1 MSLPLLQQTSPRQRL
16 SAAGLELLTL
26 PALPL
31 SANTAIALQQSRT
44 IFNGDKK
51 SASLLV
57 NNQNPHAPYLAQGWI
72 EDDSGK
78 KINGPLLVL
87 PPIQRI
93 EPGAKTQI
101 KIQGLPTLNQRDR

>member
-1 MSLPLLQQTSPRQRL
+1 MSIPFLLQACIRQRL
-16 SAAGLELLTL
+16 SAAGMGLLTL
-26 PALPL
+26 LALPL
-31 SANTAIALQQSRT
+31 SANAAIALQQSRV

-51 SASLLV
+51 STSLLV
-57 NNQNPHAPYLAQGWI
+57 NNQNPHAPYLAQGGI